1 MWPMCR
7 AGMAGHGPDHY
18 PAIYGGLRKEGYRG
32 WMAMEFLPTD
42 DAAAELR
49 KATAE
54 TVVPAKRILN

>member
-1 MWPMCR
+1 VIY
-7 AGMAGHGPDHY
+7 Y